1 MHGAQVRKR
10 NTTMRPC
17 PNCGQ
22 DVASDSDRF
31 CPHCGYLL
39 PRPAVVGDRAP
50 VQPTPVAPHGAAPA
64 SPSPQPANQ
73 PPAATAPRPVSTA
86 PAPDPTGYSAPSY
99 TSSTPNVGN
108 LPAPRVQRTPTPVA
122 PAASAGPAMNILM
135 TMVRSVV
142 SLDARGLL
150 ILAGAVLAAIL
161 MVAIVAKVMFWL
173 LHMLFWLLLVAAI
186 AVAVGY
192 AGQRV
197 RRRRRRLP

>member
-10 NTTMRPC
+10 NTAMRPC

-22 DVASDSDRF
+22 DVASASGRF

-39 PRPAVVGDRAP
+39 PRPAAVGDRAP
-50 VQPTPVAPHGAAPA
+50 VQPTPVTSHGAAPA
-64 SPSPQPANQ
+64 SPSPQPAYQ
-73 PPAATAPRPVSTA
+73 PRAATAPPPGYTA

-99 TSSTPNVGN
+99 TRGAPQVGH
-108 LPAPRVQRTPTPVA
+108 LPAPRVQPSPTPVA
-122 PAASAGPAMNILM
+122 PATGADPAMNTLM

-150 ILAGAVLAAIL
+150 ILAAAVLAAIL
-161 MVAIVAKVMFWL
+161 MLAIVAKVMFWF

-186 AVAVGY
+186 VAAIGY

-197 RRRRRRLP
+197 RRRRHRLP

>member
-1 MHGAQVRKR
+1 
-10 NTTMRPC
+10 MRPC

-22 DVASDSDRF
+22 DVASASGRF
-31 CPHCGYLL
+31 CPHCGFLL
-39 PRPAVVGDRAP
+39 PRPAAVGDRAP
-50 VQPTPVAPHGAAPA
+50 VQPTPVTSHGAAPA
-64 SPSPQPANQ
+64 SPSPQPAYQ
-73 PPAATAPRPVSTA
+73 PRAATAPPPVYTAST
-86 PAPDPTGYSAPSY
+86 PAPTGYSTPRY
-99 TSSTPNVGN
+99 TSGTPQVGN
-108 LPAPRVQRTPTPVA
+108 LPAPRVQPNPTPVA
-122 PAASAGPAMNILM
+122 PATGADPAMNTLM

-150 ILAGAVLAAIL
+150 ILAASVLAAIL
-161 MVAIVAKVMFWL
+161 MLAIVAKVMFWL